1 MINKQWIAWYLHFVY
16 FAPGG
21 LGVPGVPGVPWCTF
35 CHPTCIW
42 HLVVLE
48 DRGLFRLLE
57 GEVTC
62 CLLPCLP
69 LPGVFLY
76 VICHLY
82 VFLNL
87 LNLNIGDTSLNDKF
101 LTTTCHASYICFHVI
116 SHQVVSSPSC
126 LLLPSDLILPVPSP
140 PSPIIQQTFRK
151 IRNFLTNAWGQSQV
165 GDID

>member
-1 MINKQWIAWYLHFVY
+1 MINKQWIAWYLPFEY

-21 LGVPGVPGVPWCTF
+21 LGRQRTVQAAGGWGYMLSP
-35 CHPTCIW
+35 
-42 HLVVLE
+42 
-48 DRGLFRLLE
+48 
-57 GEVTC
+57 
-62 CLLPCLP
+62 P
-69 LPGVFLY
+69 LPALAWCFFSY

>member
-1 MINKQWIAWYLHFVY
+1 MVLVYLVY
-16 FAPGG
+16 LVY
-21 LGVPGVPGVPWCTF
+21 LGVPFVTQRVFGTWWSWKTEDWSGCWRVRS
-35 CHPTCIW
+35 H
-42 HLVVLE
+42 VVSSPA
-48 DRGLFRLLE
+48 
-57 GEVTC
+57 C
-62 CLLPCLP
+62 PCL
-69 LPGVFLY
+69 VFLSY